1 MIKMDEVD
9 NEILSLL
16 KKDARMSIVAISKEV
31 NMSRPSVKE
40 RIERLV
46 ENGVIDQFTIKLGKK
61 FREEKI
67 CFFTEI
73 SDCRFS
79 AEEALNYFKGEPSV
93 LEFYILSGTVEYFVK
108 AVAPN
113 IDEMKVILG
122 KWKKIGKIKS
132 SIILEEYIQTDN
144 DGKEM

>member
-9 NEILSLL
+9 NEILNLL

-61 FREEKI
+61 FREEKV

-73 SDCRFS
+73 SDCRLS
-79 AEEALNYFKGEPSV
+79 EEDALIFFKEQSSV

-122 KWKKIGKIKS
+122 NWKKFGKIKS
-132 SIILEEYIQTDN
+132 SIILEEYIQTDT
-144 DGKEM
+144 DFED

>member
-1 MIKMDEVD
+1 MDEVD
-9 NEILSLL
+9 NEILNLL

-61 FREEKI
+61 FREEKV

-73 SDCRFS
+73 SDCRLPE
-79 AEEALNYFKGEPSV
+79 EEALTFFKEQTSV

-113 IDEMKVILG
+113 IDEMKVILAN
-122 KWKKIGKIKS
+122 WKKVGKIKS
-132 SIILEEYIQTDN
+132 SIILEEYIQPDTDL
-144 DGKEM
+144 EE